1 MVIVNDKICAFL
13 ALAAVLAGCTAGEIS
28 PIEPKLSAENAC
40 YAAPDPVRC
49 RMAHDKAG
57 GYPIEVVGTDR

>member
-1 MVIVNDKICAFL
+1 LTVPDLKIHALL
-13 ALAAVLAGCTAGEIS
+13 ALAALLAGCATGGAG
-28 PIEPKLSAENAC
+28 PIEPKLSAENEC
-40 YAAPDPVRC
+40 YVAPDPVRC

>member
-1 MVIVNDKICAFL
+1 MAVPCFKIVALL
-13 ALAAVLAGCTAGEIS
+13 ALGALLAGCATGGAGS
-28 PIEPKLSAENAC
+28 IEPKLSGENEC
-40 YAAPDPVRC
+40 YVAPDPVRC